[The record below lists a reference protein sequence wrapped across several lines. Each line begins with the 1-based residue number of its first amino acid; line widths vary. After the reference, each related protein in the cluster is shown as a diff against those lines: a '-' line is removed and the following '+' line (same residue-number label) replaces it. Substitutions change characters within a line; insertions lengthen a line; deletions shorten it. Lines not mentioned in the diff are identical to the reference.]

1 MIVWVLQVELFN
13 TNLMIKNMIIH
24 YSLVMVPSDVYQ
36 YVTQI
41 FLLEKKLQYDYL

>member
-24 YSLVMVPSDVYQ
+24 YSLVMVSSDVLP
-36 YVTQI
+36 VCNSN
-41 FLLEKKLQYDYL
+41 LPVREEASV

>member
-13 TNLMIKNMIIH
+13 TNLLIKNMIIH
-24 YSLVMVPSDVYQ
+24 YSLVMVSSDVYQ